1 MIAKIEKSNVEEIF
15 PLSTAQKGMLF
26 HYLKDVVGNQFNV
39 QIVLEIEGS
48 LDLDLMKQSVRNI
61 QANNE
66 VLRSVFNW
74 EIVGKPFQIILKE
87 IQAEF
92 NFQDFSDSHN
102 DQGPD
107 PYKTYLEE
115 DRQRRFDL
123 NTLPIRFGV
132 IKLSSNRY
140 LMHITHHHIL
150 YDGWSTGILLKE
162 IFSAY
167 DMSLQKSWSA
177 FSAKPSYKEIQAA
190 IKSKSADKQGEQYWF
205 GYLKGYDVVN
215 LSSKKTDVYESGQLK
230 TIKSVDSDLDLE
242 GFSARNKVT
251 KASIIYAAYAI
262 LLQKYLNTSDIVF
275 GTAVS
280 YREGTMRNAENVMG
294 NFINTI
300 PLRLR
305 DNENLSFLEIVLGV
319 HSDLINR
326 NSFNHTSYFE
336 IKQLTGLK
344 PSEDLFDSVIV
355 IENYPLDNNIQND
368 DLGYKVKLHSLYE
381 NAGLPLHITV
391 FFEETLKI
399 DFTYDPSNISDD
411 LVTALSEHLPVVIKS
426 ILDNPTG
433 LAGMIDILSPS
444 ERQMLLNEFN
454 ATAVDYPKDQTIID
468 LFEAQTV
475 RTPDQTAIIFGK
487 ERMSYK
493 ELSLRA
499 DHEAAILIA
508 CGVKQDEVVGLMCER
523 SFELL
528 IGMFGI
534 LKAGAAYM
542 PLDPNYPVDRIS
554 YMLKDS
560 GARLLLSSASCKEN
574 FSGEQEVIAITA
586 AASALPAATKLKSLA
601 QADSLAYVI
610 YTSGSTGRPKGVM
623 IPHRAVVNFSK
634 GMSDL
639 IDFTGKTL
647 LSVTTFS
654 FDIFVLE
661 SLVPLQHGATVV
673 LANDNEQHD
682 PSLLQAAIVRNKV
695 NMLQITPSLMKAVT
709 EHAGSLKALGQ
720 LSDIMIGGEAFP
732 SALLQTLQ
740 QNTRARIFNMYG
752 PTETTVWSSVKELT
766 NQQEITIGKPI
777 ANTQV
782 YILDKGGLLQPA
794 GVAGELC
801 ISGDGLSRGYL
812 NKPELTAERFI
823 DHPYKAGEKLYST
836 GDLARWLPD
845 GDIEHLGRMD
855 DQVKIRGYRIELGEI
870 ENQLASHAEIS
881 EAVVVAKDRNGEKY
895 LVGYYVSAEPLSTAS
910 LKAHLSGVLPEY
922 MIPQVYVQLNELPL
936 TPNGKT
942 DRKALPE
949 PDYSTGTVYAGPAT
963 ELEEKLTGIWSAVL
977 QLDKAQISVTAG
989 FFDLGGHSLK
999 ATTLVNM
1006 IYKELEVEVPLKA
1019 IFSHQDI
1026 RSLGAYISG
1035 LGKTAYQAIEK
1046 AVRKDH
1052 YALSSGQQ
1060 RMYFLY
1066 ELDRTS
1072 LAYNMPYVVELEG
1085 ELDEDRL
1092 NAAFRSLI
1100 ERHESLRTT
1109 FEVSAGDIVQRIN
1122 ETTDLTISHYEAED
1136 AETAISSFIR
1146 PFDLGA
1152 GPLIRIGLVKVSKD
1166 KHLLLADMHHIIT
1179 DGVSQGILIRDFMEL
1194 YEKGSLPAL
1203 SLQYKDY
1210 SEWQHSATQQEM
1222 LSSQRTYW
1230 KEKFSGELSVLDLPV
1245 DHSRPPVKSYQGSS
1259 RTFTLNREE
1268 TRQLKALGEGSEATL
1283 FMTLLSVLNVLLGKL
1298 SNQEDITIG
1307 TPIAG
1312 RYHAELEGII
1322 GLFVNTLALRN
1333 QPKGGLS
1340 FREFLEEVKTSSL
1353 SGFEHQL
1360 YPYEELVNEL
1370 ELPRDTGR
1378 NPLFDVMFTFQN
1390 FRQDELQI
1398 PGLQLKFRD
1407 GDHGISKFDIE
1418 VMAVEAGEELQFI
1431 FEYSTSLFK
1440 AETIDRFISYFKRI
1454 VTEVTTDAN
1463 KQLSQI
1469 DILSP
1474 SECNK
1479 ILNEFNDTAVDYP
1492 LDKTFINLFEK
1503 QVKLT
1508 PDFAAA
1514 ADETQEVNYS
1524 ELNKRA
1530 NQFAHAL
1537 LSKGLLPEMPVAVIC
1552 NRSVDMLVGIIG
1564 ILKAGGAYVPL
1575 SADFPVNRIVEV
1587 FTDARPKFLMT
1598 ASSTPTQDL
1607 LNALYPV
1614 VNDLNVLCIDYTSD
1628 KYSGTVMDRSDW
1640 QEFSADNPSIDM
1652 QPGNLAYIL
1661 YTSGSTGVPKG
1672 VMIEHK
1678 GMLNHL
1684 LAKRDGLRLSAASVV
1699 AQNASETFDISIWQ
1713 FLSALIVGGKTV
1725 IYSKEHVLQP
1735 ENLMDKINDDRI
1747 TIFEVVP
1754 SYLSVLLGYLEEK
1767 ESPNKFSWLEY
1778 LLVTGETVQ
1787 KSLVKRWFNLYSGI
1801 KLVNAYGPTEASD
1814 DITHCILDKVPATDT
1829 VPIGKVLPNLKIYIV
1844 NTGFGLCP
1852 VGVKGEIVVSGA
1864 GVGRGYLN
1872 QPEKT
1877 SAVFIND
1884 PFIVHE
1890 KVRMYRT
1897 GDVGR
1902 WLPDGNIEFFGRQ
1915 DSQIKINGHRIEL
1928 GEIESQLLGKE
1939 KIREAVVIVNEKEGG
1954 KYLAAYYVADK
1965 EIPQEQLRKYLSGKL
1980 PDYMLPA
1987 YYIYMKAFPVSSSGK
2002 VDRKNLPDPNFTTGK
2017 KYVAPITE
2025 EEKLLAEAWSKVLGV
2040 ERISITDNF
2049 FSIGGDSIKSIQVC
2063 SAMRTANY
2071 KLSVRDIFNYQT
2083 IETLSPRLEKIDKI
2097 SDQSSEHGE
2106 VALTGIQQKFFS
2118 GGIINKHQYNQSV
2131 MLNFPNRITEEEIR
2145 LIFSNIQDHHDAL
2158 RMVYHLDGEQVI
2170 QNYQEPGQIV
2180 SVRYNDLRGTRSTQ
2194 QELLSLCNE
2203 LQSGIDVEHGPL
2215 VKLGL
2220 FDMDGGSRL
2229 LIVIHHLV
2237 IDGIS
2242 WRILFEDIE
2251 TLYSQMTKGQPLTL
2265 PMKTDSF
2272 KLWSE
2277 KLRTDYIVNKRY
2289 TTAVE
2294 YWVGLPG
2301 LDLVDITRDK
2311 SSGTNTFGD
2320 TVYSEFFLEK
2330 RLTDKLLGDVHRTFN
2345 TQINDILLAGF
2356 LMSVN
2361 KHFGAGALQIDLESH
2376 GREEIM
2382 TGIDV
2387 GRTMGWFT
2395 SIFPV
2400 TLGPQKNNGL
2410 SGLIKSVKESLRSVP
2425 NNGVDYLIGTYLTRD
2440 ILPKTNSQIIFNYMG
2455 QFDSDLEQKVFSI
2468 ATEPTGSNVSPQEQ
2482 REHDWDVSG
2491 IVAGGELSMR
2501 ISYSSQQ
2508 YNQLVMDRL
2517 MASYKSNLTEL
2528 IAYCLN
2534 YGTRE
2539 LTPSDLTYKGLTISQ
2554 LEKLQG
2560 KLMNHE

>member
-1 MIAKIEKSNVEEIF
+1 
-15 PLSTAQKGMLF
+15 
-26 HYLKDVVGNQFNV
+26 
-39 QIVLEIEGS
+39 
-48 LDLDLMKQSVRNI
+48 
-61 QANNE
+61 
-66 VLRSVFNW
+66 
-74 EIVGKPFQIILKE
+74 
-87 IQAEF
+87 
-92 NFQDFSDSHN
+92 
-102 DQGPD
+102 
-107 PYKTYLEE
+107 
-115 DRQRRFDL
+115 
-123 NTLPIRFGV
+123 
-132 IKLSSNRY
+132 
-140 LMHITHHHIL
+140 
-150 YDGWSTGILLKE
+150 
-162 IFSAY
+162 
-167 DMSLQKSWSA
+167 
-177 FSAKPSYKEIQAA
+177 
-190 IKSKSADKQGEQYWF
+190 
-205 GYLKGYDVVN
+205 
-215 LSSKKTDVYESGQLK
+215 
-230 TIKSVDSDLDLE
+230 
-242 GFSARNKVT
+242 
-251 KASIIYAAYAI
+251 
-262 LLQKYLNTSDIVF
+262 
-275 GTAVS
+275 
-280 YREGTMRNAENVMG
+280 
-294 NFINTI
+294 
-300 PLRLR
+300 
-305 DNENLSFLEIVLGV
+305 
-319 HSDLINR
+319 
-326 NSFNHTSYFE
+326 
-336 IKQLTGLK
+336 
-344 PSEDLFDSVIV
+344 
-355 IENYPLDNNIQND
+355 
-368 DLGYKVKLHSLYE
+368 
-381 NAGLPLHITV
+381 
-391 FFEETLKI
+391 
-399 DFTYDPSNISDD
+399 
-411 LVTALSEHLPVVIKS
+411 
-426 ILDNPTG
+426 
-433 LAGMIDILSPS
+433 
-444 ERQMLLNEFN
+444 
-454 ATAVDYPKDQTIID
+454 
-468 LFEAQTV
+468 
-475 RTPDQTAIIFGK
+475 
-487 ERMSYK
+487 
-493 ELSLRA
+493 
-499 DHEAAILIA
+499 
-508 CGVKQDEVVGLMCER
+508 
-523 SFELL
+523 
-528 IGMFGI
+528 
-534 LKAGAAYM
+534 
-542 PLDPNYPVDRIS
+542 
-554 YMLKDS
+554 
-560 GARLLLSSASCKEN
+560 
-574 FSGEQEVIAITA
+574 
-586 AASALPAATKLKSLA
+586 
-601 QADSLAYVI
+601 
-610 YTSGSTGRPKGVM
+610 
-623 IPHRAVVNFSK
+623 
-634 GMSDL
+634 
-639 IDFTGKTL
+639 
-647 LSVTTFS
+647 
-654 FDIFVLE
+654 DIFLLE
-661 SLVPLQHGATVV
+661 WLLPLQHGGTVV
-673 LANDNEQHD
+673 LANDNEQYD

-740 QNTRARIFNMYG
+740 QNTKARIFNMYG

-766 NQQEITIGKPI
+766 NEQEITIGKPI

-782 YILDKGGLLQPA
+782 YILDKGNRLQPA

-812 NKPELTAERFI
+812 NKPELTVERFI
-823 DHPYKAGEKLYST
+823 DHPYKAGEKLYRT
-836 GDLARWLPD
+836 GDLARWLSD
-845 GDIEHLGRMD
+845 GNIEHLGRMD

-870 ENQLASHAEIS
+870 ESQLLTYENIK
-881 EAVVVAKDRNGEKY
+881 EAVVVAKERNGEKY
-895 LVGYYVSAEPLSTAS
+895 LAGYYVSAEELSTAS

-922 MIPQVYVQLNELPL
+922 MIPQVYVQLESLPL

-949 PDYSTGTVYAGPAT
+949 PDYGSGTTYTAPET
-963 ELEEKLTGIWSAVL
+963 ELEEKLTAIWSEVL
-977 QLDKAQISVTAG
+977 QLDKEQISVTAG

-1006 IYKELEVEVPLKA
+1006 IYKELQVEVPLKA

-1026 RSLGAYISG
+1026 RSLGEYISG
-1035 LGKTAYQAIEK
+1035 LNKTAYEQIEK
-1046 AVRKDH
+1046 AVRKEH

-1072 LAYNMPYVVELEG
+1072 LAYNMPYAVELEG
-1085 ELDEDRL
+1085 ALDVERL
-1092 NAAFRSLI
+1092 NEAFGSLI
-1100 ERHESLRTT
+1100 ARHESLRTT
-1109 FEVSAGDIVQRIN
+1109 FEVSAGDVVQRIN
-1122 ETTDLTISHYEAED
+1122 ETTNFTISHYEAAD
-1136 AETAISSFIR
+1136 AAATAAVITSFIR

-1152 GPLIRIGLVKVSKD
+1152 GPLIRVGLVKVSQES
-1166 KHLLLADMHHIIT
+1166 HLLLADMHHIIT

-1210 SEWQHSATQQEM
+1210 SEWQHSQAQQEQLM
-1222 LSSQRTYW
+1222 NQRSYW
-1230 KEKFSGELSVLDLPV
+1230 KEKFAGELSVLDLPL
-1245 DHSRPPVKSYQGSS
+1245 DHNRPSVKSYQGRS

-1268 TRQLKALGEGSEATL
+1268 THQLKALGEGSEATL

-1333 QPKGGLS
+1333 HPKGELS
-1340 FREFLEEVKTSSL
+1340 FREFLEEVKISSL

-1407 GDHGISKFDIE
+1407 ADHGISKFDIE
-1418 VMAVEAGEELQFI
+1418 VTAVQAGEELHFT
-1431 FEYSTSLFK
+1431 FEYSTALFG
-1440 AETIDRFISYFKRI
+1440 AETIDRFITYFKRI
-1454 VTEVTTDAN
+1454 VTEVTADAG

-1474 SECNK
+1474 SERNK
-1479 ILNEFNDTAVDYP
+1479 LLNKFNDTSVDYP
-1492 LDKTFINLFEK
+1492 LDKTFINLFET

-1508 PDFAAA
+1508 PDFVAA
-1514 ADETQEVNYS
+1514 ADETQEVSYS

-1587 FTDARPKFLMT
+1587 FTDAKPKFLMT
-1598 ASSTPTQDL
+1598 TSPILTQDL

-1614 VNDLNVLCIDYTSD
+1614 VNDLNVLCIDYTAD
-1628 KYSGTVMDRSDW
+1628 KYSGTVTDRSDW
-1640 QEFSADNPSIDM
+1640 QEFSSHNPSINV

-1684 LAKRDGLRLSAASVV
+1684 LAKRDGLELSAASAV

-1713 FLSALIVGGKTV
+1713 FLSALVVGGKTV

-1735 ENLMDKINDDRI
+1735 ENLLEKINDDGI

-1767 ESPNKFSWLEY
+1767 ESPNKFSDLEY

-1787 KSLVKRWFNLYSGI
+1787 KSLVKRWFNLYPGI

-1829 VPIGKVLPNLKIYIV
+1829 VPIGKVLPNLNIYIV

-1954 KYLAAYYVADK
+1954 KYLVAYYVADR

-1987 YYIYMKAFPVSSSGK
+1987 CYIYMKAFPVSSSGK
-2002 VDRKNLPDPNFTTGK
+2002 VDRKNLPDPNFTTDK
-2017 KYVAPITE
+2017 KYLAPITE
-2025 EEKLLAEAWSKVLGV
+2025 GEKLLSEVWSKVLGV
-2040 ERISITDNF
+2040 ERVGITDNF

-2097 SDQSSEHGE
+2097 SDQSSEQGE
-2106 VALTGIQQKFFS
+2106 VALTGIQQKFFN
-2118 GGIINKHQYNQSV
+2118 GGITNKHHYNQSV
-2131 MLNFPNRITEEEIR
+2131 MLNFPNRITTEEIR

-2180 SVRYNDLRGTRSTQ
+2180 SVRYSDLRGTKYTQ
-2194 QELLSLCNE
+2194 QELLSLCSE

-2251 TLYSQMTKGQPLTL
+2251 TLYSQMTKGQPLKL

-2277 KLRTDYIVNKRY
+2277 KLWTDYIADKRY
-2289 TTAVE
+2289 TAAVE
-2294 YWVGLPG
+2294 YWAVLPG
-2301 LDLVDITRDK
+2301 LDLVDITRDR

-2361 KHFGAGALQIDLESH
+2361 KHFGPGALQIDLESH

-2400 TLGPQKNNGL
+2400 ILGPQKNNGL

-2425 NNGVDYLIGTYLTRD
+2425 NNGVDYLIGTCLTRD
-2440 ILPKTNSQIIFNYMG
+2440 ILPKNDSQISFNYMG